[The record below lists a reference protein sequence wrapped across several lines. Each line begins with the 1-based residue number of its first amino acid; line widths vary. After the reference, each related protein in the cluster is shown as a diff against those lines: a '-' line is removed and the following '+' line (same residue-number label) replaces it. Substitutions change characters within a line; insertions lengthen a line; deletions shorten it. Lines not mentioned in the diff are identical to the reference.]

1 MSKLTTPYAVQMT
14 RKGKDKVEVMVASTT
29 LHKNNQNLE
38 ALVKEGFTVSETL
51 ARTKGGLTFG
61 GNAQFYLY
69 VIGTDAKAKALD
81 GTAYGKLVESE
92 QPAKKEVKEEP
103 VVKAAVPEE
112 KVVLQGAADSEV
124 EASEKPAPAPKTTR
138 RTKETTK

>member
-38 ALVKEGFTVSETL
+38 ALVKEGFAVSETL

-69 VIGTDAKAKALD
+69 VLGTDAKAKALD
-81 GTAYGKLVESE
+81 GAAYAKLVESE
-92 QPAKKEVKEEP
+92 QPAKEAVKVVKEEP
-103 VVKAAVPEE
+103 VVQAAVPE
-112 KVVLQGAADSEV
+112 VEV
-124 EASEKPAPAPKTTR
+124 EEVKPSEKPAPKTTR

>member
-103 VVKAAVPEE
+103 VVQAAVPEE
-112 KVVLQGAADSEV
+112 KVVLQGEVDSEV
-124 EASEKPAPAPKTTR
+124 EASEKPVPAPKTTR